1 MGTEGWRERA
11 IDTSVPS
18 AARMYDFLLGGE
30 MNFEADRKACEDLLE
45 IAPSSRELALNNRWF
60 LERVVRFLARECGVT
75 QFLDHGSGLPT
86 RPNVHQVAQ
95 EVHQDARV
103 AYIDIDPI
111 VIAHGRTSLDV
122 NNGTRFIEAS
132 MTDTSRIVEEASKG
146 GFIDFSRPVAALWVS
161 VIHCLKDAEEPAA
174 MIERMREHLARGSY
188 LVICQL
194 VSDDE
199 RVRRE
204 VTELMARGTGGNWG
218 RVREKRDVRRY
229 FDGLTVLDPY
239 LVDVTRWRPDS
250 DLRRRQAQRTHEWIE
265 FGGVA
270 RVV

>member
-1 MGTEGWRERA
+1 MGTEGGHQHA
-11 IDTSVPS
+11 IDTSIPS
-18 AARMYDFLLGGE
+18 AARMYDWLLGGE
-30 MNFEADRKACEDLLE
+30 LNFEADRKACEDLLK

-60 LERVVRFLARECGVT
+60 LERVVRFLARERGIT

-95 EVHQDARV
+95 EVRADSRV

-122 NNGTRFIEAS
+122 NSGTRFIEAS
-132 MTDTSRIVEEASKG
+132 MTDTGRIIEQASKG
-146 GFIDFSRPVAALWVS
+146 RFIDFSQPVAALWVS
-161 VIHCLKDAEEPAA
+161 VIHCLKDAEEPEA
-174 MIERMREHLARGSY
+174 MIRRMREHLAPGSY

-194 VSDDE
+194 VSDDKQ
-199 RVRRE
+199 VRKA
-204 VTELMARGTGGNWG
+204 VTDLMDQGTGGHWG

-229 FDGLTVLDPY
+229 FSGLAVLPPY
-239 LVDVTRWRPDS
+239 LVDVTHWRPDS
-250 DLRRRQAQRTHEWIE
+250 ELRRPQATHEWIE

-270 RVV
+270 RIP